1 MRLYKHLVALFGFY
15 ITVTTAI
22 PVFNTANDYDLSG
35 HTCKLHTAR
44 DIPCPTLCVSNI
56 NNCPPEFAPNCPAGQ
71 TLCPDGACH
80 ASCQSIANVC
90 DCGVTSQVLFPC
102 HSSSLLVDI
111 PNFNGTDREAMTAN
125 ACNTKLAKTFPLMSA
140 DAKDNMW
147 LSCPAAA
154 LPSFTYTE
162 PMFVSIYAIVGA
174 ELLLIVAWHMY
185 KTAAEKSVKSQLR
198 ASELKSSLN
207 EKEMISH
214 HESEELDFQ
223 GFTNNIFGTFVMTY
237 AYTIGIGW
245 LILLGIIVADYYG
258 AVNGVAYGI
267 FLTSDLSSKIFC
279 AFWHVTTV
287 WLIVLYLYS
296 SSIRNYFRIQ
306 SLNEKGEYIQI
317 KKKKDA
323 VILLDDN
330 SLLLRKL
337 RQGEALF
344 TRYFGGDY
352 LISTSKVLLTDKKR
366 RYFEFQ
372 CTRYVY
378 NPEKDSFEP
387 FVFYLAPTNE
397 QLHKHSHGLT
407 KEEAAYRLELLGPN
421 FISVYVPSFFV
432 AVIQEFGAYFYLYQM
447 MCLWVW
453 YYFNYYYMGL
463 VQTVVIIISAIIKVI
478 LRLKSEH
485 KVKSLA
491 EFREDC
497 SVLRD
502 GKWVTV
508 SSTDLVTGDV
518 FEVQSGHCV
527 PCDAVIL
534 SGEVIV
540 NESSLTGE
548 AMPVRKFPI
557 KNDEGAY
564 DAASSKSSTLFCGT
578 TVLQVSPTSDDGKVK
593 AIVAATGTA
602 TDKGN
607 MVHKILFPSPVS
619 FIFDEQL
626 KIVVII
632 LLLWGVVAFGLSLWL
647 MGRGD
652 IVSWFYGIF
661 IISQIMSPLLPA
673 ALVVGQ
679 SVAAGRLRS
688 KNIYCVDLPRI
699 MIAGK
704 VQIFCFDKTG
714 TLTKEGLDYYGV
726 STVKDHD
733 GSSHFEDREESVA
746 KAPVDIQMGLAT
758 CHAVTQVNDQFIGN
772 PVDIEMFRATKWNLI
787 ESNNV
792 AYLDSLVPSYA
803 PEVKPVHIIKRF
815 EFVHARASMSVA
827 VLDSSTGHVHIFI
840 KGSFEKIKELS
851 QPESIP
857 HDFDTVTASYAR
869 EGCYV
874 LALAHRDLGPIDIET
889 VKKWSREQMES
900 MATFAGLILFKN
912 KLKDD
917 TTAAIAELKGGD
929 TRTVMITGDNAL
941 TGIYIARA
949 CGMMPTGGRVLLGDV
964 GANSRLEWMDF
975 DSSEY
980 VNVDETLHNHPNQVE
995 LAVTAK
1001 AFDELVRNGDIRKYL
1016 LNIRVF
1022 ARMTP
1027 DGKVQCVQLH
1037 MERSVVGMCGD
1048 GGNDCGALRAAHVGI
1063 ALSEAEAS
1071 IVSPFSTSVRSIYS
1085 CVELLKQGRTA
1096 LATSFAVFKFLILYG
1111 ETMAF
1116 LELMQYYFTVVV
1128 QQWIWVVID
1137 GFVTVGLAWALTLSK
1152 PAAKLDSERPTARL
1166 LGPATLTSA
1175 ISQVF
1180 VNLIFFIGAIGLLFR
1195 QQWFVCNEFDGASA
1209 DAARWWLLA
1218 DSYEAE
1224 LIAIVCLYQFINA
1237 AAVFNFGYKFRQSW
1251 WRNYVL
1257 VIMYLGMMSFVSVL
1271 TLADPNRMSCFFR
1284 INCGTPNILVE
1295 EGYPKPTWY
1304 IESYN
1309 SAIGHNVMPHK
1320 FRWTLFIYCLV
1331 NCLVNILV
1339 EYFIVLGPLGTWIK
1353 NKYPSK
1359 ARRNHI
1365 KFKL

>member
-1 MRLYKHLVALFGFY
+1 MRLWQQLFIFFGVCLT
-15 ITVTTAI
+15 ITTAI

-44 DIPCPTLCVSNI
+44 NVACPVLCVSNVA
-56 NNCPPEFAPNCPAGQ
+56 NCPQKLKPACPAGQ
-71 TLCPDGACH
+71 TFCADGACH
-80 ASCQSIANVC
+80 PSCDAIANVC
-90 DCGVTSQVLFPC
+90 DCGVSSQTLFPC
-102 HSSSLLVDI
+102 MSGQLVNI
-111 PNFNGTDREAMTAN
+111 PSFNGSEREAMTAD
-125 ACNTKLAKTFPLMSA
+125 ACNKDLASNYPLMSA
-140 DAKDNMW
+140 EAKDNMW
-147 LSCPAAA
+147 LRCPVAP
-154 LPSFTYTE
+154 LPFFTYTE
-162 PMFVSIYAIVGA
+162 PMFISIYAIVGA
-174 ELLLIVAWHMY
+174 ELLLLAAWHMY
-185 KTAAEKSVKSQLR
+185 KTAAEKSVKMQLNS
-198 ASELKSSLN
+198 ASKSELK
-207 EKEMISH
+207 EKEEITH
-214 HESEELDFQ
+214 HESEELYFE
-223 GFTNNIFGTFVMTY
+223 GYTNNYFGTAVMAY
-237 AYTIGIGW
+237 AYIIAIGW
-245 LILLGIIVADYYG
+245 LITLGIIVADYYG
-258 AVNGVAYGI
+258 AVNGVPFGI
-267 FLTSDLSSKIFC
+267 FLTTDLSSKIFC
-279 AFWHVTTV
+279 VIWHITTL
-287 WLIVLYLYS
+287 WLVVLYLYS

-306 SLNEKGEYIQI
+306 SLVKNGDFIQV
-317 KKKKDA
+317 KKKKDPM
-323 VILLDDN
+323 ILLDDN

-337 RQGEALF
+337 RQGEELF

-352 LISTSKVLLTDKKR
+352 LISTSKVMYTEKKR
-366 RYFEFQ
+366 KYFEFQ

-378 NPEKDSFEP
+378 NPENDSFEP
-387 FVFYLAPTNE
+387 FVFYLAHTNE

-407 KEEAAYRLELLGPN
+407 KEEASYRLELLGPN

-463 VQTVVIIISAIIKVI
+463 VQTAVIIISAIIKVI
-478 LRLKSEH
+478 LRLN
-485 KVKSLA
+485 LA
-491 EFREDC
+491 EFKEDC
-497 SVLRD
+497 VVLRD
-502 GKWVTV
+502 GNWLTV
-508 SSTDLVTGDV
+508 STTDLVTGDV
-518 FEVQSGHCV
+518 FQIQADHCV
-527 PCDAVIL
+527 PCDAIVL

-540 NESSLTGE
+540 DESSLTGE

-557 KNDEGAY
+557 KNDEGIY
-564 DAASSKSSTLFCGT
+564 DPASSKSSTLFCGT
-578 TVLQVSPTSDDGKVK
+578 TVLQVTPSTSDGKVK

-632 LLLWGVVAFGLSLWL
+632 LLIWGVIAFGLSLWL

-679 SVAAGRLRS
+679 SIAAGRLRS
-688 KNIYCVDLPRI
+688 KHIYCVDLPRI

-726 STVKDHD
+726 ST
-733 GSSHFEDREESVA
+733 REESVPA
-746 KAPVDIQMGLAT
+746 IPVNIQMGIAT
-758 CHAVTQVNDQFIGN
+758 CHAVTQVNGQFIGN

-787 ESNNV
+787 EADN
-792 AYLDSLVPSYA
+792 ADYLDSLVPSYA
-803 PEVKPVHIIKRF
+803 PEVKPVHVIKRF

-827 VLDSSTGHVHIFI
+827 VLDSSTGHVHVFI

-851 QPESIP
+851 SPASIP
-857 HDFDTVTASYAR
+857 HDFNTVTASYAR

-874 LALAHRDLGPIDIET
+874 LALAHRDLGPVDINT
-889 VKKWSREQMES
+889 VKGWSREQMES
-900 MATFAGLILFKN
+900 NADFAGLILFKN
-912 KLKDD
+912 KLKED

-949 CGMMPTGGRVLLGDV
+949 CGMMPTGTRVLLGDV
-964 GANSRLEWMDF
+964 SADSKLVWMDF

-980 VNVDETLHNHPNQVE
+980 VDVDQTLASHPNEIE

-1001 AFDELVRNGDIRKYL
+1001 AFDELVRNGSIRKYL

-1037 MERSVVGMCGD
+1037 MERAVVGMCGD

-1071 IVSPFSTSVRSIYS
+1071 IVSPFSTSIRSIYS

-1137 GFVTVGLAWALTLSK
+1137 SFVTVGLAWALTLAK
-1152 PAAKLDSERPTARL
+1152 PAAKLAPERPTARL

-1180 VNLIFFIGAIGLLFR
+1180 VNLFFFIGAIGMLFR
-1195 QQWFVCNEFDGASA
+1195 QEWFVCSEFDGASA

-1218 DSYEAE
+1218 DSFEAE
-1224 LIAIVCLYQFINA
+1224 LIAIVCLYQFIHA

-1251 WRNYVL
+1251 WRNYILAV
-1257 VIMYLGMMSFVSVL
+1257 MYTGMMVFVSVL
-1271 TLADPNRMSCFFR
+1271 ALADPNRMGCLFR
-1284 INCGTPNILVE
+1284 INCGTPDILVE
-1295 EGYPKPTWY
+1295 QGYPRPSWY
-1304 IESYN
+1304 IEDYN

-1320 FRWTLFIYCLV
+1320 FRWILFIYCMI

-1339 EYFIVLGPLGTWIK
+1339 EYFVVLGPLGRWIK

-1359 ARRNHI
+1359 ARRNRI